1 MAAAGEADADCAA
14 GLAPCFLDCEPDAA
28 VVDLEPDHSEW
39 ADLEPFFFD
48 EAAALADHKRRVQR
62 EQEEAHKKQLLEAR
76 RAAERAALDR
86 IYDYDPKLGR
96 PYYTRIEFVDLAT
109 FDLDEESPLGPMRE
123 TEASIDVQGT
133 VCREEDGKEEFVP
146 CSSANVFSVKIISS
160 DVGFPIDVYGSV
172 IARDILDLKYVYLFR
187 CDRDHSQLILTKD
200 ESLIL
205 TGPKRGLALAYQIYF
220 EFDLKIKGD
229 TRQRDKPLSKGYITL
244 YGVSLICQDEMAVET
259 DIIDSR
265 LSDVAITYAV
275 VKRAAT
281 FAAEVVQGS
290 FYGEIAARTTS
301 IRDSIVLYDS
311 KQVTEAMD
319 GNASGR
325 GVIQLMRRVVAV
337 GLKEKLIVTVAAR
350 TGDGKTK
357 SMTIRFTPGASGG
370 DEKEISCGFMKM
382 RLNVTWSIIKR

>member
-1 MAAAGEADADCAA
+1 MAAAGEADEDCAA
-14 GLAPCFLDCEPDAA
+14 GLGPCFLDREPDAA
-28 VVDLEPDHSEW
+28 VADFEPGLGGDRDGEW
-39 ADLEPFFFD
+39 AGLEPFFFD
-48 EAAALADHKRRVQR
+48 EAAALADHKRRMRR
-62 EQEEAHKKQLLEAR
+62 EQEEAHKKKLLEAR

-86 IYDYDPKLGR
+86 IYKYDTTPGSNSSTS
-96 PYYTRIEFVDLAT
+96 PHSTSTR
-109 FDLDEESPLGPMRE
+109 
-123 TEASIDVQGT
+123 
-133 VCREEDGKEEFVP
+133 
-146 CSSANVFSVKIISS
+146 SS
-160 DVGFPIDVYGSV
+160 IDVYGTV
-172 IARDILDLKYVYLFR
+172 IARDRLDLKCVYLFH

-229 TRQRDKPLSKGYITL
+229 RRQRDKQLSKGYITPD
-244 YGVSLICQDEMAVET
+244 GIPLICRDEMAVET

-275 VKRAAT
+275 VKRAVEAT
-281 FAAEVVQGS
+281 FAAEVVQGR
-290 FYGEIAARTTS
+290 FYGEITACTTS
-301 IRDSIVLYDS
+301 IRDRIVLYDS
-311 KQVTEAMD
+311 KLSTEATD
-319 GNASGR
+319 GNVGGR

-357 SMTIRFTPGASGG
+357 STTIRFTPGASGA

-382 RLNVTWSIIKR
+382 RVKITWSIIKRM